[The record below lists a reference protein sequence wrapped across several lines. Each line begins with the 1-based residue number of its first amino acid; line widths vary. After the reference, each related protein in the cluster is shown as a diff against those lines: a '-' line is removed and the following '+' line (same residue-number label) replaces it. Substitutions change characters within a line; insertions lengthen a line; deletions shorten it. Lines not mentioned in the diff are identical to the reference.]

1 MTDSEFYRSLLRAYI
16 DSANDGIFV
25 LCDEMKFHV
34 ANNLFQSWLGV
45 SEDRLTEHGFRRPIT
60 DYIGN
65 EKSQQRF
72 IEHFNFALTG
82 RPSRFECLLHSPG
95 ANARWIEISLSKV
108 NLEAGEMFIGVARD
122 ITEKKENESL
132 IWRQANYDFLTGL
145 ANRHLFQDRLEQEI
159 KKAQRARL
167 PLALMVID
175 LDHFKE
181 VNDTLGHDMGDCLL
195 KEAALRLDCCVREAD
210 IVARLGGDEFAVILG
225 SLSETEC
232 LERISQ
238 NILQVLAEPF
248 RLRDQVVYLSS
259 SIGITFYPQDAS
271 SVEDMLKEADQ
282 AMYAAKQ
289 QGRNRCCYYS
299 PTMQEAM
306 QQRMRLVNDLRAA
319 VVVPDDAFFLL
330 YQPVVNLASG
340 GIHKAEALIR
350 WRHPTRGIV
359 NPTEFIP
366 VAEDTEMILQI
377 GDWVFHEALRQVT
390 RWRLLYHPEFQISV
404 NISPVQIRHASHA
417 YDWVDY
423 LQKVDLPGQ
432 SIMMEITEGLLLDAN
447 RVVVAKLLAFHEA
460 GMQVAIDDFGT
471 GYSSFSYLKKFNID
485 TIKIDQS
492 FVSSLTAN
500 SGDMALCE
508 AMIAM
513 AHKLGIKVIAE
524 GVETA
529 VQRDL
534 LIAAGCDYG
543 QGYLFSRPM
552 PVEQWDSYFTAY
564 CGSLQ

>member
-34 ANNLFQSWLGV
+34 ANDLFQSWLGI
-45 SEDRLTEHGFRRPIT
+45 SEHRLTEHGFRRPIT

-72 IEHFNFALTG
+72 VEHFNFALTG
-82 RPSRFECLLHSPG
+82 QPSRFECLLHSPG
-95 ANARWIEISLSKV
+95 ANARWIEIGLSKV

-145 ANRHLFQDRLEQEI
+145 ANRHLFLDRLEQEI
-159 KKAQRARL
+159 KKAHHARL
-167 PLALMVID
+167 SLALMIID
-175 LDHFKE
+175 LDRFKE
-181 VNDTLGHDMGDCLL
+181 VNDTLGHDMGDNLL
-195 KEAALRLDCCVREAD
+195 KEAALRLDHCVREAD

-232 LERISQ
+232 LEQISQ
-238 NILQVLAEPF
+238 DILQVLAEPF
-248 RLRDQVVYLSS
+248 HLRDQVVHLSS
-259 SIGITFYPQDAS
+259 SIGITFYPQYAS

-289 QGRNRCCYYS
+289 QGRNRCCFYS
-299 PTMQEAM
+299 PAMQEAM

-319 VVVPDDAFFLL
+319 VIVPDDAFFLL
-330 YQPVVNLASG
+330 YQPVVDLASG

-377 GDWVFHEALRQVT
+377 GDWVFREALRQVT

-423 LQKVDLPGQ
+423 LQQLGLPGQ
-432 SIMMEITEGLLLDAN
+432 SIMIEITEGLLLDAN
-447 RVVVAKLLAFHEA
+447 HAVVAKLLAFHEA

-534 LIAAGCDYG
+534 LIAAGCDYV

-552 PVEQWDSYFTAY
+552 SVEQWDSYFTAH
-564 CGSLQ
+564 CKSLQ